1 MKSTTNSQVV
11 EVHNNPSIDLINL
24 NIEQIRLAEFDELL
38 NDHSI
43 VWTPYNKDLLRT
55 LIDSSNIS
63 NLMLQNYNSDIIGS
77 LFFMSIGG

>member
-43 VWTPYNKDLLRT
+43 V
-55 LIDSSNIS
+55 
-63 NLMLQNYNSDIIGS
+63 
-77 LFFMSIGG
+77 